1 MMRPEQEPYV
11 RQGAVGLLVQADLR
25 EEQLEELAQ
34 TYIPGAEVFLLSGL
48 VSAFEGSQNERTGQ
62 ALVRALS
69 AAPDRLD
76 HLSIE
81 ALQKLLAGFPPAVTK
96 DAEPLMNTLKDR
108 QASRLAELQRVE
120 SSLDQGDVA
129 EGRKLFFGKALCS
142 SCHAVSGNGAKF
154 GPDLTNIGE
163 IRSGHDILEAILYPG
178 ASFAREYE
186 TTNISASGSSYT
198 GIIKQQLPEYLILE
212 TAPGNVVRL
221 SRSDITATEAGN
233 ISLMPP
239 GLHQQLSSREM
250 SDLMA
255 YLTTLP
261 DGLGHLKS
269 NPGGH

>member
-1 MMRPEQEPYV
+1 
-11 RQGAVGLLVQADLR
+11 
-25 EEQLEELAQ
+25 LEEIAN
-34 TYIPGAEVFLLSGL
+34 TKIPDAEVFLLSGL
-48 VSAFEGSQNERTGQ
+48 VSAFEGSKTERTGQ
-62 ALVRALS
+62 ALVGALS
-69 AAPDRLD
+69 SDPDRLD

-81 ALQKLLAGFPPAVTK
+81 GLQKLLATFPAAVTK
-96 DAEPLMNTLKDR
+96 AAEPLISSLKDR
-108 QASRLAELQRVE
+108 QASRLAELQKVE
-120 SSLDQGDVA
+120 SSLGQGDVG

-186 TTNISASGSSYT
+186 TTKVSTAASSYM
-198 GIIKQQLPEYLILE
+198 GIIKQQLPQYLVLE
-212 TAPGNVVRL
+212 TAPGNAVRL
-221 SRSDITATEAGN
+221 SRGDITAIEAGN
-233 ISLMPP
+233 VSLMPP
-239 GLHQQLSSREM
+239 GLHQQLSSGEM